1 MAYPAST
8 EAVET
13 RRKPDNT
20 KHVIVPE
27 IGPTCQQKPGVVTR
41 RKEKRNQVLGTRNP
55 GKEKDGTGN
64 QGKENCGTRNRE
76 HGTGK
81 TEPGTRKT
89 EPGTRNREDGRR
101 NPEPGTRC

>member
-1 MAYPAST
+1 MAYPAPT

-20 KHVIVPE
+20 KHAIIPE
-27 IGPTCQQKPGVVTR
+27 IGPTCQRKPGVVTR

-64 QGKENCGTRNRE
+64 L
-76 HGTGK
+76 
-81 TEPGTRKT
+81 EPGKRELRK
-89 EPGTRNREDGRR
+89 
-101 NPEPGTRC
+101 PEPGKSDGNRRGKKRNRGLETRNLKPEV